1 MACQGA
7 VSFDLS
13 ARQRATL
20 SAICQTLLEGESGL
34 EPTLRRAEA
43 LIASLPDPRDRTRV
57 GLLLRALDLPLVN
70 LVLSG
75 RPHSL
80 AALPA
85 AERERVLRTWAF
97 STSALRRAGFQA
109 LKRLVHVAHYCWPQE
124 DGSHAAWRA
133 VGYPGP
139 LPFPA
144 SVPEPLPTVD
154 VSRDTILDCDVV
166 VCGSGAGG
174 GVVAGVLAQ
183 AGKSVVVLEKGR
195 NPLPSQMTQIEG
207 DMLSA
212 WYLDGGL
219 VMTQS
224 GSMPIL
230 AGSCLGGG
238 TAINYTTS
246 FPLPQP
252 VREEWDALSGLGVFT
267 SDRFT
272 QSLERVGLRSGL
284 GTRWNTPG
292 ERDGLLERGCRALGW
307 HVAAQPRNVTDCAEG
322 LECGYC
328 GYGCRRGAKNSTDR
342 TYLRDAADAGARLVV
357 QCDVERVTRERGRVT
372 GVEATIRRSAGPPIR
387 LTVKARAVVVACGA
401 VHTPAVL
408 RRSGLTNPA
417 IGRGLRLHPATAVAG
432 VFPHRVEPWSG
443 ALQTRYSEAFANL
456 DAGYGARFETAPVHF
471 ALPASGFGW
480 ESARR
485 FQHDVSRLA
494 HTSIVGV
501 LLRDRDAGRVAVGR
515 DGRPRVHYEL
525 SDYDAGHVRR
535 ALVAAAEV
543 LAAAGAREI
552 FTLHTPP
559 ARVRPGTPNWRA
571 RLIAEADGRGYQRAR
586 MSYISFHQMGSAA
599 LGRDPSQ
606 SAADETG
613 ELHEARGLYVADG
626 SAFPTSSGVNP
637 MITIMAIA
645 DHIAL
650 GIAEAW

>member
-1 MACQGA
+1 M
-7 VSFDLS
+7 DLS
-13 ARQRATL
+13 PRQRATL
-20 SAICQTLLEGESGL
+20 SAICETLLAGEPGL
-34 EPTLRRAEA
+34 EQTRRRVEWLLAA
-43 LIASLPDPRDRTRV
+43 LPDPRDRMRL
-57 GLLLRALDLPLVN
+57 GLLLRALDVPLLN

-75 RPHSL
+75 RLHSL
-80 AALPA
+80 AALPVT
-85 AERERVLRTWAF
+85 EREKLLQSWAF
-97 STSALRRAGFQA
+97 SSSAPRRAGFQA
-109 LKRLVHVAHYCWPQE
+109 LKRLVHVAHYCWPQ
-124 DGSHAAWRA
+124 DDRSHAAWRA

-139 LPFPA
+139 LPFP
-144 SVPEPLPTVD
+144 SSPPEPLPTLELT
-154 VSRDTILDCDVV
+154 RDTILDCDVV

-195 NPLPSQMTQIEG
+195 NPVPSAMTQIEG

-212 WYLDGGL
+212 WYLDGGM

-238 TAINYTTS
+238 TVINYTTS
-246 FPLPQP
+246 FPLPHS
-252 VREEWDALSGLGVFT
+252 VREEWDAASGLDLFT
-267 SDRFT
+267 SDRFG
-272 QSLERVGLRSGL
+272 QSLERVAARSGIS
-284 GTRWNTPG
+284 TRWNTPG
-292 ERDGLLERGCRALGW
+292 ERDALLERGCRALGW
-307 HVAAQPRNVTDCAEG
+307 HVDAQPRNVTDCSEG

-328 GYGCRRGAKNSTDR
+328 GYGCRRGAKNATDK
-342 TYLRDAADAGARLVV
+342 TYLRDAVAAGARLVV
-357 QCDVERVTRERGRVT
+357 QCDVERVMHARGRAT
-372 GVEATIRRSAGPPIR
+372 GVEATVRPPGRPPVR
-387 LTVKARAVVVACGA
+387 LTVRARWVVVACGA

-408 RRSGLTNPA
+408 RRSGLTSPA

-443 ALQTRYSEAFANL
+443 ALQTRYSDAFADL

-485 FQHDVSRLA
+485 FRHDLSRLA

-525 SDYDAGHVRR
+525 SDCDAGHVRR
-535 ALVAAAEV
+535 PLLGAAEV
-543 LAAAGAREI
+543 LAAAGAQEV

-559 ARVRPGTPNWRA
+559 VRARPGTPNWRE
-571 RLIAEADGRGYQRAR
+571 RLIADADSRGYQRAR
-586 MSYISFHQMGSAA
+586 MSYLSFHQMASAA
-599 LGRDPSQ
+599 MGRDPARSVVG
-606 SAADETG
+606 ETG
-613 ELHEARGLYVADG
+613 ELHDLRGLYVADG
-626 SAFPTSSGVNP
+626 SGFPSSSGVNP

-645 DHIAL
+645 DHVARRIAGL
-650 GIAEAW
+650 